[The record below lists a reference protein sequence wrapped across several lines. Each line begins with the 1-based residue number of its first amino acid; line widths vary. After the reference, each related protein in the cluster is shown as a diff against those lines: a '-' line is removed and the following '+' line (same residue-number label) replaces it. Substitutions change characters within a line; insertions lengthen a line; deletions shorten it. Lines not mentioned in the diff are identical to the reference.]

1 MSTRHATVDS
11 ARRFVGSAAI
21 PGVSRDAVSVDPVQF
36 VFDTAKDQA
45 AVVGSEIVSFVSG
58 VTPERRESIV
68 NSSLLAQL
76 VAKRNVRDPEKVL
89 DWYKSYFDVLSNI
102 GWVIQDTG
110 FSEYK
115 ETSEN
120 FDAHKAIISVASVL
134 LGPSP
139 TALAVVT
146 STLSAL
152 QSMNE
157 SSPWITIFSR
167 ETQAARAAKF
177 QVSLAEQD
185 AAGQFFVNSMAFVL
199 EAESRIT
206 QVLFFKAKKNEV
218 KLTNL
223 SGKVTINTG
232 VLDAIKDDIKAKL
245 AGHASN
251 YVRGLPDLTSS

>member
-1 MSTRHATVDS
+1 MSAHRATVSS
-11 ARRFVGSAAI
+11 ARQFVASAAL
-21 PGVSRDAVSVDPVQF
+21 PGVSRDAVAVEPMQF
-36 VFDTAKDQA
+36 VFDTAKNQA

-76 VAKRNVRDPEKVL
+76 VAKHDVRDPDKVL
-89 DWYKSYFDVLSNI
+89 DWYKSYFNVLSNI
-102 GWVIQDTG
+102 GWVIQESG

-115 ETSEN
+115 ESSEN

-139 TALAVVT
+139 TALAIVT

-152 QSMNE
+152 QSMDE

-177 QVSLAEQD
+177 QISLAEQD
-185 AAGQFFVNSMAFVL
+185 AAGQFYVNSMAFML

-218 KLTNL
+218 KLTHV
-223 SGKVTINTG
+223 SGKVTINTT
-232 VLDAIKDDIKAKL
+232 VLDGIKDDIKAKL
-245 AGHASN
+245 VGHASN
-251 YVRGLPDLTSS
+251 YVRGLPDF